1 MSERRL
7 HAAIVS
13 ARSATPRRA
22 LEFAVLDALARPF
35 DRLRRACLRALAPVA
50 PRWIAPRESRVA
62 AVATGGITAALALTA
77 VAPLWLLT
85 LGPLAWGVA
94 HLVADL
100 RYLAVR
106 PGLHRRAGAWVALGI
121 PVAVAGVTDLG
132 TRAGLVATL
141 GAVVIAR
148 GAPAPRRALALTLAA
163 SAWALSLRWP
173 RAADLAFAHAHNLL
187 AVALWWAWRARARRH
202 HLVPLALFAASV
214 VAILAGALDPLVTA
228 LHGWASPSP
237 RLPLGSFLLALA
249 PLPEHLTLA
258 RRLVLLFAFAQSVH
272 YLAWVRLIPD
282 EARPSPSP
290 RSFRQSSRALA
301 RDLGAALPTAALALA
316 AALVAWATFDVAA
329 ARAAYLRVALFHGHL
344 ELAAVALLA
353 LEGRRP

>member
-1 MSERRL
+1 MGERGL
-7 HAAIVS
+7 HARTVS
-13 ARSATPRRA
+13 ARAAAPRRA
-22 LEFAVLDALARPF
+22 TELALLDALATPF
-35 DRLRRACLRALAPVA
+35 DRLRRACLGALGPLAKRVVA
-50 PRWIAPRESRVA
+50 PREARVA
-62 AVATGGITAALALTA
+62 TVATAGITAALALTA

-106 PGLHRRAGAWVALGI
+106 PGLHRRAAAWVAIGL
-121 PVAVAGVTDLG
+121 PVAVAGLTDLG
-132 TRAGLVATL
+132 TRAGLLASL

-173 RAADLAFAHAHNLL
+173 RAADLVFAHAHNLL
-187 AVALWWAWRARARRH
+187 AVALWWAWRARAGRH
-202 HLVPLALFAASV
+202 HLAPLALFAAAV
-214 VAILAGALDPLVTA
+214 VAILAGALDPLVA
-228 LHGWASPSP
+228 AAHGWTPPTP
-237 RLPLGSFLLALA
+237 RLPLGAFLLALA

-290 RSFRQSSRALA
+290 RSFRQSARALS
-301 RDLGAALPTAALALA
+301 RDLGAALPVAALALA